1 MASKRFFILDG
12 TALAYRAYFAMIA
25 RPLVNS
31 KGQNTSAVFGFANYL
46 MKIIGDERPD
56 YLVAVFDT
64 GEPTFRHKMYPEYK
78 ATREKMPED
87 MISQLGHIKKMLNAF
102 GVPTVERPGY
112 EADDVIGT
120 LANLA
125 AKENID
131 VFMVTGDKDFMQL
144 VTPRIKMYKPG
155 KSGTEVETV
164 DEKGVKEKF
173 GVKPEQVIEVMALTG
188 DAVDNVPGIKGIGE
202 KTAIPLIQEYGT
214 LEKVL
219 ANADKVQKPALRE
232 KLKQG
237 KEMALLS
244 KKLVTIK
251 TDVPL
256 GVDFHTLK
264 EKRTD
269 SNEIERLFIE
279 LEFRSLLRKAQQV
292 AEMGGHRV
300 EKKDAGDGR
309 QESEDRR
316 PETGEEESKGNR
328 ESSNLPA
335 GQAGARNDAAQTEG
349 DLESISTVKHSYKLI
364 STLSEL
370 QKLVQKL
377 KSAEIL
383 SMDTET
389 TDLNPL
395 NAELVGI
402 SLSVKPHEAFYVSVI
417 SKGYD
422 LFSGVEARSGIG
434 AEDAIKVLKPILESK
449 KIDKIG
455 QNLKYDMLVLSNY
468 GVETQGVAFD
478 SMVASYV
485 LDSDGQHNLDSLAK
499 KYLSYKP
506 VPIEDLIGKGKAQK
520 NMREVDP
527 KIVTEYSGED
537 ADVALQLKDVL
548 QNKLDKSNLTQLC
561 EKVEFPL
568 IEVLAAMERTG
579 VKIDTEILADI
590 SKELERMIEN
600 LGDDVYRLAGTEFN
614 INSPKQLADILFNK
628 IKLAPTKRTKTGFST
643 DVFVLE
649 EMSNEHPIAAKILD
663 YRKLTKLK
671 GTYVDALPALINP
684 KTGRVHTSFN
694 QTVAATGRLSSS
706 DPNLQNIP
714 IRGEMGKEIRKA
726 FVPGEKGW
734 MLVSADYSQIELRV
748 MAHIC
753 KDEGL
758 IDAFKKHEDIHR
770 TTASKVFGVPPE
782 KVTSDMRRKAKEVNF
797 GLLYGI
803 GPYGLK
809 IRLGISQGEAKEVI
823 DTYFQRF
830 PRVREYINGTLDFA
844 RKHGY
849 VETLLGRRRYLANI
863 NSKNAAARMAEERQ
877 AINMPIQGT
886 AADMIKL
893 AMIDVHREMKKLKMK
908 SNMILQ
914 VHDELVFEAPKNEL
928 KELEELVVD
937 KMKTALK
944 LSIPADVE
952 VGEGPNWLD
961 AH

>member
-1 MASKRFFILDG
+1 MPAKRFFILDG
-12 TALAYRAYFAMIA
+12 TALAYRAYFAMISH
-25 RPLVNS
+25 PLINS

-46 MKIIGDERPD
+46 MKIIGDEKPD

-64 GEPTFRHKMYPEYK
+64 AEPTFRHKEYPEYK
-78 ATREKMPED
+78 ATREKMPEE
-87 MISQLGHIKKMLNAF
+87 MISQLTHIKKLLNAF

-120 LANLA
+120 LAQLA

-144 VTPRIKMYKPG
+144 VTPKIKMYKPG
-155 KSGTEVETV
+155 RSGEDVEIV
-164 DEKGVKEKF
+164 DEKGVANKF
-173 GVKPEQVIEVMALTG
+173 GVKPSQVIDVLALTG

-202 KTAIPLIQEYGT
+202 KTAIPLIQKYGT
-214 LEKVL
+214 VEKVL
-219 ANADKVQKPALRE
+219 SNADKIEKPALRE
-232 KLKQG
+232 KLKDG
-237 KEMALLS
+237 KDMALLS

-264 EKRTD
+264 EKNSD
-269 SNEIERLFIE
+269 SGEIARILNE
-279 LEFRSLLRKAQQV
+279 LEFRSLIKRAQQMV
-292 AEMGGHRV
+292 ASSAVDSEMGAQ
-300 EKKDAGDGR
+300 EKQEVRSKR
-309 QESEDRR
+309 QEVAVEGSE
-316 PETGEEESKGNR
+316 
-328 ESSNLPA
+328 
-335 GQAGARNDAAQTEG
+335 TEVPIEDG
-349 DLESISTVKHSYKLI
+349 DYENISTVKHSYKLI
-364 STLSEL
+364 TELSEL
-370 QKLVQKL
+370 QKLTEKL
-377 KSAEIL
+377 KKVEFI

-389 TDLNPL
+389 TST
-395 NAELVGI
+395 NALLADLVGI
-402 SLSVKPHEAFYVSVI
+402 SLSVKPHEAYYVSI
-417 SKGYD
+417 ASESGD
-422 LFSGVEARSGIG
+422 LFSGIEARRGVNVK
-434 AEDAIKVLKPILESK
+434 DAIKLLKPIFESAK
-449 KIDKIG
+449 NKKIG

-468 GVETQGVAFD
+468 GVWTQGVAFD

-485 LDSDGQHNLDSLAK
+485 INSDGQHNLDALAK
-499 KYLSYKP
+499 EYLKYKP
-506 VPIEDLIGKGKAQK
+506 VAIEELIGKGKNQK
-520 NMREVDP
+520 NMREVSP
-527 KIVTEYSGED
+527 EVVAEYSGED
-537 ADVALQLKDVL
+537 ADVSLQLADVL
-548 QNKLDKSNLTQLC
+548 QKKLSKIPSTGEKSNLLSLC
-561 EKVEFPL
+561 EKMEFPL
-568 IEVLAAMERTG
+568 IEVLAAIERTG
-579 VKIDTEILADI
+579 VKIDTEILSQI

-600 LGDDVYRLAGTEFN
+600 LGDEVHKLAREEFN
-614 INSPKQLADILFNK
+614 INSPKQLGEILFNK
-628 IKLAPTKRTKTGFST
+628 LKLVPTKKTKTGFST

-649 EMSNEHPIAAKILD
+649 ELSAQHEIAGKILD

-671 GTYVDALPALINP
+671 STYVDALPTLINP
-684 KTGRVHTSFN
+684 RTGRVHTSFN

-726 FVPGEKGW
+726 FVPGEKGGV
-734 MLVSADYSQIELRV
+734 MVSADYSQIELRI

-753 KDEGL
+753 RDEGM
-758 IDAFKKHEDIHR
+758 IEAFNNHEDIHR
-770 TTASKVFGVPPE
+770 TTASKVFGVPPD

-830 PRVREYINGTLDFA
+830 PRVREYITGTLEFA

-863 NSKNAAARMAEERQ
+863 NSKNSAVRMAEERQ

-893 AMIDVHREMKKLKMK
+893 AMVNIYREMKKREMR
-908 SNMILQ
+908 SRMILQ
-914 VHDELVFEAPKNEL
+914 VHDELVFESPKNEL
-928 KELEELVVD
+928 KQLEELIVD

-944 LSIPADVE
+944 LSVPIDVE
-952 VGEGPNWLD
+952 VGTGPNWLD

>member
-1 MASKRFFILDG
+1 MPSKRFFILDG
-12 TALAYRAYFAMIA
+12 TALAYRAYFAMISH
-25 RPLVNS
+25 PLVNS

-46 MKIIGDERPD
+46 MKIISDEKPD
-56 YLVAVFDT
+56 YIVSVFDT

-87 MISQLGHIKKMLNAF
+87 MIIQLGHIKKMLNAF
-102 GVPTVERPGY
+102 GVPTIERPGY

-120 LANLA
+120 LANIA
-125 AKENID
+125 AKEGID

-144 VTPRIKMYKPG
+144 VTPKIKMYKPG
-155 KSGTEVETV
+155 RSGTDVEIV
-164 DEKGVKEKF
+164 DEKAVREKF
-173 GVKPEQVIEVMALTG
+173 GVGPEQVVEVMALTG
-188 DAVDNVPGIKGIGE
+188 DSVDNVPGIKGIGE

-219 ANADKVQKPALRE
+219 SSADKIEKPALRE
-232 KLKQG
+232 KLRQG
-237 KEMALLS
+237 SEMARLS

-264 EKRTD
+264 EKKSDAGEVARVF
-269 SNEIERLFIE
+269 NEM
-279 LEFRSLLRKAQQV
+279 EFRTLLKKAQQV
-292 AEMGGHRV
+292 AEMGGERV
-300 EKKDAGDGR
+300 EELETG
-309 QESEDRR
+309 DRR
-316 PETGEEESKGNR
+316 PETEETES
-328 ESSNLPA
+328 
-335 GQAGARNDAAQTEG
+335 GQDEAEKEG
-349 DLESISTVKHSYKLI
+349 GGYENISTVKHSYKLL
-364 STLSEL
+364 TTAPEL

-377 KSAEIL
+377 KTSEVI
-383 SMDTET
+383 SIDTET
-389 TDLNPL
+389 TDINPL

-402 SLSVKPHEAFYVSVI
+402 SLSVKPHEAFYVSI
-417 SKGYD
+417 LSGDAD
-422 LFSGVEARSGIG
+422 LFSSTEARTGIEAVEAIGI
-434 AEDAIKVLKPILESK
+434 LKPIFESK
-449 KIDKIG
+449 KIKKIG

-468 GVETQGVAFD
+468 GVETQGVSFD
-478 SMVASYV
+478 SMVAAYV
-485 LDSDGQHNLDSLAK
+485 LDADGQHNLDSLAK
-499 KYLSYKP
+499 RYLNYVP
-506 VPIEDLIGKGKAQK
+506 VPIEDLIGKGKNQK

-527 KIVTEYSGED
+527 KVVTEYSGED
-537 ADVALQLKDVL
+537 ADVALQLMDVL
-548 QNKLDKSNLTQLC
+548 QKGLDKVNLAKLC

-568 IEVLAAMERTG
+568 IEVLTAIERIG
-579 VKIDTEILADI
+579 VKIDTDILSDI
-590 SKELERMIEN
+590 SKELARMIEN
-600 LGDDVYRLAGTEFN
+600 LGDEIYKLAGTEFN
-614 INSPKQLADILFNK
+614 INSPKQLGEILFNK
-628 IKLAPTKRTKTGFST
+628 MKLVPTKKTKTGFST

-649 EMSNEHPIAAKILD
+649 ELSNEHPIAANILD

-671 GTYVDALPALINP
+671 GTYVDALPNLINLR
-684 KTGRVHTSFN
+684 TGRVHTSFN

-714 IRGEMGKEIRKA
+714 IRGEIGKEIRKA

-734 MLVSADYSQIELRV
+734 TLVSADYSQIELRV

-758 IDAFKKHEDIHR
+758 IEAFNKHEDIHR
-770 TTASKVFGVPPE
+770 TTASKVFGVPPD

-809 IRLGISQGEAKEVI
+809 IRLGISQSEAKDVI
-823 DTYFQRF
+823 DTYFARF

-863 NSKNAAARMAEERQ
+863 NSKNAAVRMAEERQ

-893 AMIDVHREMKKLKMK
+893 AMIDIHREMKKRKMN

-914 VHDELVFEAPKNEL
+914 VHDELVFEAPRNEL
-928 KELEELVVD
+928 KDLEQLVKE
-937 KMKTALK
+937 KMMNALK
-944 LSIPADVE
+944 LSVPVDVE
-952 VGEGPNWLD
+952 VGTGPNWLD